1 MGPEFLQYLAVRVA
15 GEGATAPCH
24 RKRRREAGEG
34 KAKKNLAYLN
44 QSMVAG
50 PVLGRSGRG
59 AVAGPTAPPVPGFQH
74 HLSDLPSA
82 GGLSSFGKNRTA
94 GKKKVLKFRLY

>member
-1 MGPEFLQYLAVRVA
+1 MGSGGRQS
-15 GEGATAPCH
+15 
-24 RKRRREAGEG
+24 
-34 KAKKNLAYLN
+34 KKNLAYLN
-44 QSMVAG
+44 RNVEVAG

-59 AVAGPTAPPVPGFQH
+59 AVAGPTASAPVPGFRH

-82 GGLSSFGKNRTA
+82 GRLSSFGKNRTA